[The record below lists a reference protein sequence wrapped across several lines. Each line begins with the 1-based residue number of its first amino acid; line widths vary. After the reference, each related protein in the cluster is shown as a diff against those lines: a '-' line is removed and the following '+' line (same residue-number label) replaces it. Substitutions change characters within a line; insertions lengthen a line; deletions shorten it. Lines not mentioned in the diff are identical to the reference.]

1 MRITVFISLVV
12 VAALAAGCSRTKY
25 RTAADRDVYG
35 IVREKSAYLSEPVPS
50 NFTIRPDARSR
61 FFDPTNPDCPQL
73 PTPKPVLYG
82 YELPP
87 LRTLTAKVD
96 AATSGSKD
104 AETAERFAEAPT
116 EAERG
121 RETLSSK
128 RETPSSKRETPSS
141 KRETPSSKVVQAS
154 FSDQTSEQETSQ
166 PEASAQQETLE
177 NAPAGESESTESG
190 STPPTDNDNAPSTGS
205 IANRVIIPQQAW
217 SVLPQTCLDRMFEF
231 ESLRTEYRQSFP
243 ESDEELISS
252 KVQPL
257 ALPQLME
264 LAMINSREFQTRKET
279 LYRAALIL
287 TRQRYQFELNPSPF
301 GNGTAANYRHSNN
314 AGITNNT
321 LGVPSGVGVERTLA
335 TGGEFLARFANSVV
349 LTFNGP
355 SGFATDISSEMIFDF
370 QQTVFQR
377 DIRFELLTQ
386 SERDVIYAAREYV
399 RFRKQLFRDIANQYY
414 NLLLSYRGIE
424 INAQDYFTNL
434 RGFIQSQAEYR
445 TAEKIPRI
453 QVDQFEQNVLR
464 TRSNLVNNCFA
475 LEAALDQLKFRI
487 GLPTEMVIV
496 VDLSELESISLRDEL
511 SVARQ
516 MINRARTE
524 LITTKKLSTVD
535 STTLANVAEVL
546 ADRMSTILDLQ
557 LKIEEKGEAEPA
569 VDPSEQQQRTEA
581 ILVAS
586 QELKQL
592 QQQLQV
598 LGVRMQVDILKAEL
612 NSQMSSKVPAP
623 PLRILIRAVEFCS
636 SELQVIDLALASNQ
650 LANDPV
656 LRASIQDMR
665 EQYAGRLRDLTEFLD
680 QISDGLKSGVDL
692 TSISLFEEIPK
703 RQTDAI
709 QLVQSMERLAN
720 QATETMIQRNG
731 ESMESILA
739 STVDQTIQL
748 SDRLLANG
756 PDGWEEI
763 VLDHDEALLTGLVQ
777 RLDLMNQRG
786 ELADFWR
793 RIKLAGDDLKS
804 IVDLR
809 ATQILGTKTGSSN
822 PFDFSLDDSETRL
835 SVALDTPLNRRLQRN
850 NFRSALIN
858 YNAGLRN
865 LIAAE
870 DSIKLD
876 IREDLRQLA
885 LDRNQYTIAVASAA
899 LAYERVISTR
909 MRLQLAVQNVAARDF
924 LEAQQAYTNAL
935 STIARQHVN
944 YILDRTELFFDLEA
958 FDVDANGYWGGVRED
973 FGPGVNMDFPGTN
986 PRPYD
991 TLPPNVRYSPTI
1003 RQMEA
1008 IGPGEAEIG
1017 SSGNP
1022 SVR

>member
-1 MRITVFISLVV
+1 MQKQLLLLLAIAISLP
-12 VAALAAGCSRTKY
+12 LGCSRTKY
-25 RTAADRDVYG
+25 RTAADRDVYS
-35 IVREKSAYLSEPVPS
+35 IVREKSTYLSEPVPPGFS
-50 NFTIRPDARSR
+50 IRPDTRSR
-61 FFDPTNPDCPQL
+61 FYDPTNPDCPQL

-87 LRTLTAKVD
+87 LRTANPQVASAPP
-96 AATSGSKD
+96 AAAQMNVPIEGWPP
-104 AETAERFAEAPT
+104 PT
-116 EAERG
+116 
-121 RETLSSK
+121 LPS
-128 RETPSSKRETPSS
+128 ETPFQEKGT
-141 KRETPSSKVVQAS
+141 VVQAS
-154 FSDQTSEQETSQ
+154 FSDTDSSSQSEQIEPTDK
-166 PEASAQQETLE
+166 
-177 NAPAGESESTESG
+177 AGESSSTNEEPTPEG
-190 STPPTDNDNAPSTGS
+190 SNGPSVGS
-205 IANRVIIPQQAW
+205 IANRVVIPQQAW
-217 SVLPQTCLDRMFEF
+217 SVLPQSCRDRMFEF
-231 ESLRTEYRQSFP
+231 ESLRAEYRQSFP
-243 ESDEELISS
+243 DSDEDLISS
-252 KVQPL
+252 QVQQL

-264 LAMINSREFQTRKET
+264 LATINSREFQTRKEL
-279 LYRAALIL
+279 LYRAALVL

-301 GNGTAANYRHSNN
+301 GNGSAASYRHARS
-314 AGITNNT
+314 AGLTNNT
-321 LGVPSGVGVERTLA
+321 LGIPSGVGVERTLA
-335 TGGEFLARFANSVV
+335 TGGEFLARFANSIV

-386 SERDVIYAAREYV
+386 SERDVVYAAREYV

-414 NLLLSYRGIE
+414 NLLLNYRGIE

-464 TRSNLVNNCFA
+464 TRSNLVNNCFT

-487 GLPTEMVIV
+487 GLPTETVLV

-524 LITTKKLSTVD
+524 LLTARRLSTVD
-535 STTLANVAEVL
+535 NTTLANVAEVL
-546 ADRMSTILDLQ
+546 ADRMANILDIQ
-557 LKIEEKGEAEPA
+557 LRIEEKA
-569 VDPSEQQQRTEA
+569 DPNETLETGSLQERIDA
-581 ILVAS
+581 IQTAKR
-586 QELKQL
+586 ELKEL

-598 LGVRMQVDILKAEL
+598 IGVRMQVDVLKSEL
-612 NSQMSSKVPAP
+612 ESQLSSEVPAP

-636 SELQVIDLALASNQ
+636 AEMQVIDLALASNQ
-650 LANDPV
+650 IAADPGRQESMRA
-656 LRASIQDMR
+656 LRD
-665 EQYAGRLRDLTEFLD
+665 QYAERLAVLNRFLEK
-680 QISDGLKSGVDL
+680 ISNGLKAGADL
-692 TSISLFEEIPK
+692 TSISFFEEIPN
-703 RQTDAI
+703 RQNDAV
-709 QLVQSMERLAN
+709 QLVQAIEQLAS
-720 QATETMIQRNG
+720 QATELMIRRDG
-731 ESMESILA
+731 GSMESILA
-739 STVDQTIQL
+739 STVDKTIDL
-748 SDRLLANG
+748 SDRLLADG

-809 ATQILGTKTGSSN
+809 ATQILGTKSGSSN
-822 PFDFSLDDSETRL
+822 PFDFSFDDSETRL

-858 YNAGLRN
+858 YNVGLRN

-870 DSIKLD
+870 DSVKLD

-899 LAYERVISTR
+899 LAYERVISTQL
-909 MRLQLAVQNVAARDF
+909 RLKLAVQNVAARDF

-944 YILDRTELFFDLEA
+944 YITDRTELFFDLEA
-958 FDVDANGYWGGVRED
+958 FDVDANGYWSGVQED
-973 FGPGVNMDFPGTN
+973 SGPGVNMDFPGTN

-991 TLPPNVRYSPTI
+991 VLPPNVRYSPTI
-1003 RQMEA
+1003 RQMES
-1008 IGPGEAEIG
+1008 IGPGESEIR

-1022 SVR
+1022 STR